1 MFLLDGKPLPVD
13 VAFTHDD
20 IQYPANWLRLAT
32 AKQKK
37 AIGITEEADPVRAD
51 DRFYWNGDINNP
63 KDLAGLKTQFVGHI
77 RSQASNLLSPT
88 DWKVIRATE
97 AGDTIEDE
105 LKSQRQAIRT
115 KCNNFE
121 AEIMA
126 CKKVADLAAM
136 QFNWE

>member
-1 MFLLDGKPLPVD
+1 MFLLDKNPLPVD
-13 VAFTHDD
+13 VAFTHND

-32 AKQKK
+32 AKEKK
-37 AIGITEEADPVRAD
+37 AIGITEVEDPVRAD
-51 DRFYWNGDINNP
+51 DRFYWNGDIKNP
-63 KDLAGLKTQFVGHI
+63 KDLTGLKTQFVGQV
-77 RSQASNLLSPT
+77 RAQASSLLSPT
-88 DWKVIRATE
+88 DWKVIRAAE
-97 AGDTIEDE
+97 AGETIQDE
-105 LKSQRQAIRT
+105 LKAQRQAIRT

>member
-1 MFLLDGKPLPVD
+1 MFLLDGNPLQVD
-13 VAFTHDD
+13 TPFTHND

-32 AKQKK
+32 SKEKK
-37 AIGITEEADPVRAD
+37 AIGITEVADPVRAD
-51 DRFYWNGDINNP
+51 DRFYWDGDIKNP
-63 KDLAGLKTQFVGHI
+63 KDLAGLKTQFVNQV
-77 RSQASNLLSPT
+77 RAQAGSLLSPT
-88 DWKVIRATE
+88 DWKVIRAAE
-97 AGDTIEDE
+97 AGETIQDE